1 MSPPTGSLSRYA
13 GLIFEAPVAS
23 SFLAFFAD
31 PTRPQPGDCVSLNIG
46 DVQGDLFLVLAF
58 ADVLVVLAGPEFTL
72 NEDVFALL
80 PVLSDEGHRPTAR
93 CGHALSHLGGSPQ
106 GFTPRDCA
114 KTVSKPHGLAPLGLQ
129 LSERQIPQVV
139 GFIRSAKNQTEP
151 LERAAVLVRQA
162 L

>member
-1 MSPPTGSLSRYA
+1 VRLARSIETQEDTA
-13 GLIFEAPVAS
+13 GVW
-23 SFLAFFAD
+23 
-31 PTRPQPGDCVSLNIG
+31 TRTVS
-46 DVQGDLFLVLAF
+46 
-58 ADVLVVLAGPEFTL
+58 T
-72 NEDVFALL
+72 
-80 PVLSDEGHRPTAR
+80 T
-93 CGHALSHLGGSPQ
+93 

-114 KTVSKPHGLAPLGLQ
+114 KTVSKPPGLVPLGLQ